1 MKLYKIIPS
10 IFILSNIL
18 LSQDATLCPPRFL
31 DAYFYD
37 EEVYLVWE
45 DPDSSNFGTIL
56 FDECFLSCSLAIE
69 PMNIEHLI
77 DNESGGW
84 FRTSE
89 GDTSNCGTGMRACS
103 DDGNDD
109 TYSAIAYWS
118 STDSVIDSR
127 MYTNAID
134 LSSYSAAHLE
144 FYEGYSYPEDQHDSN
159 MVEISADGGSTWDVL
174 HYSDSFVIRDTVT
187 YRLIDISA
195 YAGQQVHI
203 GFRYLDNLGNGEG
216 WYIDDIRVWGGDGTE
231 SSLCGTFQS
240 YEVLVDGVSAGV
252 TTDTDYSV
260 TGLENGIEY
269 CFEIAAVYEEGTSA
283 PCLEDCAVPMGP
295 FIIEPTTVNF
305 PELNSGDYMQSSSY
319 FLNFDTLNLDFSI
332 FAAPVAD
339 LVAYPDLLAD
349 DFETDDFAQSIIG
362 TAFHDTTELGTLIIG
377 WWEHGDSSTATST
390 YLTYYT
396 PEDGGSFAYL
406 NDDAIG
412 DGFDFNT
419 EDALM
424 FSDPVDV
431 PDLSFGPVYLMTD
444 ILFPQPDGP
453 CWMDDLYSEF
463 AQILVT
469 TDEGCVDD
477 LSDTPCDSASWQV
490 VDSTFT
496 TGWYWASHMYNITPM
511 IEGGTSFRVGFTYDD
526 CGGNWGYGIGIDNV
540 KIKHGDDFT
549 WLSISPYKGK
559 TSFFGGYNDTVEIT
573 IGAYSTYDG
582 FDDGE
587 TAYISYGVNLENL
600 ATMSIN
606 TGVVMS
612 SDDDVIPGVFKLHQ
626 NYPNPFNPET
636 MIQFDVPQRVDLTL
650 SVYDLLGRRVKTLV
664 KDNLDIG
671 SYNVKWNGSS
681 DAGEM
686 LPSGMYFYEL
696 QSSKF
701 HSVKKLILVK

>member
-1 MKLYKIIPS
+1 MKLLKIIPS

-18 LSQDATLCPPRFL
+18 FSQALCPPRFL

-37 EEVYLVWE
+37 EEVYLTWE
-45 DPDSSNFGTIL
+45 APDSANFGTIL
-56 FDECFLSCSLAIE
+56 FNECFLSCSLSIE
-69 PMNIEHLI
+69 ALNIEHLV

-84 FRTSE
+84 FRNSS

-103 DDGNDD
+103 DDGGDD
-109 TYSAIAYWS
+109 TYSAVSLWS

-127 MYTNAID
+127 MYTNALD
-134 LSSYSAAHLE
+134 LSSYSSAHLE

-159 MVEISADGGSTWDVL
+159 MVEISADGGTTWDVL
-174 HYSDSFVIRDTVT
+174 HYSDSFVIRDTIT

-216 WYIDDIRVWGGDGTE
+216 WYVDDIRVWGGSGNE
-231 SSLCGTFQS
+231 SSLCGTYQS
-240 YEVLVDGVSAGV
+240 YEVLVDGNSVVA
-252 TTDTDYSV
+252 TTDLDYTV
-260 TGLENGIEY
+260 TNLENGTEY
-269 CFEIAAVYEEGTSA
+269 CFEIVTVYQEGTSA
-283 PCLEDCAVPMGP
+283 PCIEDCTIPMGP
-295 FIIEPTTVNF
+295 FIIEPLTVNF
-305 PELNSGDYMQSSSY
+305 PEINAGEYMESSAY
-319 FLNFDTLNLDFSI
+319 FLNFDTLNLDFNI
-332 FAAPVAD
+332 FASPVAD
-339 LVAYPDLLAD
+339 LGVYPDLLAD
-349 DFETDDFAQSIIG
+349 DFETDDIAQATIG
-362 TAFHDTTELGTLIIG
+362 TVFHDTTELGTLIIG
-377 WWEHGDSSTATST
+377 WWEFGDSATASST

-412 DGFDFNT
+412 DGFEFNT
-419 EDALM
+419 ENALM

-431 PDLSFGPVYLMTD
+431 PNLSFGPVYLMVD

-453 CWMDDLYSEF
+453 CWMEDLYSEF
-463 AQILVT
+463 AQIVVT
-469 TDEGCVDD
+469 LDD
-477 LSDTPCDSASWQV
+477 GETWQV
-490 VDSTFT
+490 VDSTFA

-511 IEGGTSFRVGFTYDD
+511 LEGGTSFRIGFTYDD

-540 KIKHGDDFT
+540 KVKHGDDFT

-559 TSFFGGYNDTVEIT
+559 TSFFGGYNDTVEIK

-582 FDDGE
+582 FDDDE
-587 TAYISYGVNLENL
+587 SAYISYGVNLENL
-600 ATMSIN
+600 AIMSIN

-612 SDDDVIPGVFKLHQ
+612 NDNDVLPGVFRLHQ

-636 MIQFDVPQRVDLTL
+636 MIQFDVPQRVDLIL
-650 SVYDLLGRRVKTLV
+650 SVYDLLGRKVKTLV
-664 KDNLDIG
+664 QDNLDIG
-671 SYNVKWNGSS
+671 SYSVKWSGLS
-681 DAGEM
+681 DTGEM

-696 QSSKF
+696 NSSKF

>member
-1 MKLYKIIPS
+1 MKLLKIIPS

-18 LSQDATLCPPRFL
+18 FSQALCPPRFL

-37 EEVYLVWE
+37 EEVYLTWE
-45 DPDSSNFGTIL
+45 APDSANFGTIL
-56 FDECFLSCSLAIE
+56 FNECFLSCSLSIE
-69 PMNIEHLI
+69 ALNIEHLV

-84 FRTSE
+84 FRNSS

-103 DDGNDD
+103 DDGGDD
-109 TYSAIAYWS
+109 TYSAVSLWS

-127 MYTNAID
+127 MYTNALD
-134 LSSYSAAHLE
+134 LSSYSSAHLE

-159 MVEISADGGSTWDVL
+159 MVEISADGGTTWDVL
-174 HYSDSFVIRDTVT
+174 HYSDSFVIRDTIT

-231 SSLCGTFQS
+231 SSLCGTYQS
-240 YEVLVDGVSAGV
+240 YEVLVDGNPNPVVA
-252 TTDTDYSV
+252 TTDLDYTV
-260 TGLENGIEY
+260 TNLENGTEY
-269 CFEIAAVYEEGTSA
+269 CFEIVSVYEEGASA
-283 PCLEDCAVPMGP
+283 PCIEDCTVPMGP
-295 FIIEPTTVNF
+295 FIIEPLTVNF
-305 PELNSGDYMQSSSY
+305 PEINAGEYMESSAY
-319 FLNFDTLNLDFSI
+319 FLNFDTLNLDFNI
-332 FAAPVAD
+332 FASPVAD
-339 LVAYPDLLAD
+339 LGVYPDLLAD
-349 DFETDDFAQSIIG
+349 DFETDDIAQATIG
-362 TAFHDTTELGTLIIG
+362 TVFHDTTELGTLIIG
-377 WWEHGDSSTATST
+377 WWEFGDSATASST

-412 DGFDFNT
+412 DGFEFNT
-419 EDALM
+419 ENALM

-431 PDLSFGPVYLMTD
+431 PNLSFGPVYLMVD

-453 CWMDDLYSEF
+453 CWMEALYSEF
-463 AQILVT
+463 AQIVVT
-469 TDEGCVDD
+469 LDD
-477 LSDTPCDSASWQV
+477 GETWQV
-490 VDSTFT
+490 VDSTFA

-511 IEGGTSFRVGFTYDD
+511 LEGGTSFRIGFTYDD

-540 KIKHGDDFT
+540 KVKHGDDFT

-559 TSFFGGYNDTVEIT
+559 TSFFGGYNDTVEIK

-582 FDDGE
+582 FDDDE
-587 TAYISYGVNLENL
+587 SAYISYGVNLENL
-600 ATMSIN
+600 AIMSIN

-612 SDDDVIPGVFKLHQ
+612 TDNDVLPGVFRLHQ

-636 MIQFDVPQRVDLTL
+636 MIQFDVPQRVDLIL
-650 SVYDLLGRRVKTLV
+650 SVYDLLGRKVKTLV
-664 KDNLDIG
+664 QDNLDIG
-671 SYNVKWNGSS
+671 SYSVKWSGLS
-681 DAGEM
+681 DTGEM

-696 QSSKF
+696 NSSKF

>member
-1 MKLYKIIPS
+1 MKLLTIIPS

-18 LSQDATLCPPRFL
+18 FSQALCPPRFL

-37 EEVYLVWE
+37 EEVYLTWE
-45 DPDSSNFGTIL
+45 APDSANFGTIL
-56 FDECFLSCSLAIE
+56 FNECFLSCSLSIE
-69 PMNIEHLI
+69 ALIIEHLV

-84 FRTSE
+84 FRNSS

-103 DDGNDD
+103 DDGGGD
-109 TYSAIAYWS
+109 TYSAVSLWS

-127 MYTNAID
+127 MYTNALD
-134 LSSYSAAHLE
+134 LSSYSSAHLE

-159 MVEISADGGSTWDVL
+159 MVEISADGGTTWDVL
-174 HYSDSFVIRDTVT
+174 HYSDSFVIRDTIT

-231 SSLCGTFQS
+231 SSLCGTYQS
-240 YEVLVDGVSAGV
+240 YEVLVDGNSVVA
-252 TTDTDYSV
+252 TTDLDYTV
-260 TGLENGIEY
+260 TNLENGTEY
-269 CFEIAAVYEEGTSA
+269 CFEIVAVYEEGASA
-283 PCLEDCAVPMGP
+283 PCIEDCTIPMGP
-295 FIIEPTTVNF
+295 FIIEPLTVNF
-305 PELNSGDYMQSSSY
+305 PEINAGEYMESSAY
-319 FLNFDTLNLDFSI
+319 FLNFDTLNLDFNI
-332 FAAPVAD
+332 FASPVAD
-339 LVAYPDLLAD
+339 LGVYPDLLAD
-349 DFETDDFAQSIIG
+349 DFETDDIAQATIG
-362 TAFHDTTELGTLIIG
+362 TVFHDTTELGTLIIG
-377 WWEHGDSSTATST
+377 WWEFGDSATASST

-412 DGFDFNT
+412 DGFEFNT
-419 EDALM
+419 ENALM

-431 PDLSFGPVYLMTD
+431 PDISFGPVYLMVD

-453 CWMDDLYSEF
+453 CWMEALYSEF
-463 AQILVT
+463 AQIVVT
-469 TDEGCVDD
+469 LDD
-477 LSDTPCDSASWQV
+477 GETWQV
-490 VDSTFT
+490 VDSTFA

-511 IEGGTSFRVGFTYDD
+511 LEGGTSFRIGFTYDD

-540 KIKHGDDFT
+540 KVKHGDDFT

-559 TSFFGGYNDTVEIT
+559 TSFFGGYNDTVEIK

-582 FDDGE
+582 FDDDE
-587 TAYISYGVNLENL
+587 SAYISYGVNLENL
-600 ATMSIN
+600 AIMSIN

-612 SDDDVIPGVFKLHQ
+612 TDNDVLPGVFRLHQ

-636 MIQFDVPQRVDLTL
+636 MIQFDVPQRVDLIL
-650 SVYDLLGRRVKTLV
+650 SVYDLLGRKVKTLV
-664 KDNLDIG
+664 QDNLDIG
-671 SYNVKWNGSS
+671 SYSVKWSGLS
-681 DAGEM
+681 DTGEM
-686 LPSGMYFYEL
+686 LPTGMYFYEL
-696 QSSKF
+696 YSSKF

>member
-1 MKLYKIIPS
+1 MRFLTIIPS

-18 LSQDATLCPPRFL
+18 FSQALCPPRFL

-37 EEVYLVWE
+37 EEVYLTWE
-45 DPDSSNFGTIL
+45 APDSANFGTIL
-56 FDECFLSCSLAIE
+56 FDECFLSCSLSIE
-69 PMNIEHLI
+69 ALNIEHLV

-84 FRTSE
+84 FRNSS

-103 DDGNDD
+103 DDGDDD
-109 TYSAIAYWS
+109 TYSAIALWS

-127 MYTNAID
+127 MYTDAID
-134 LSSYSAAHLE
+134 LSSYSYAHLE
-144 FYEGYSYPEDQHDSN
+144 FFEGYSYPEDQHDSN
-159 MVEISADGGSTWDVL
+159 MVEISADGGTTWDVL
-174 HYSDSFVIRDTVT
+174 HYSDSFVIRDTIT

-231 SSLCGTFQS
+231 SSLCGTYQS
-240 YEVLVDGVSAGV
+240 YEVLVDGNPNPVVA
-252 TTDTDYSV
+252 TTDLDYTV
-260 TGLENGIEY
+260 TNLENGTEY
-269 CFEIAAVYEEGTSA
+269 CFEIVTVYQEGTSA
-283 PCLEDCAVPMGP
+283 PCIEDCATPMGP
-295 FIIEPTTVNF
+295 FIIEPLTVNF
-305 PELNSGDYMQSSSY
+305 PEINAGEYMESSAY
-319 FLNFDTLNLDFSI
+319 FLNFDTLNLDFNI
-332 FAAPVAD
+332 FASPVAD
-339 LVAYPDLLAD
+339 LGVYPDVLVD
-349 DFETDDFAQSIIG
+349 DFETDDIAQATIG
-362 TAFHDTTELGTLIIG
+362 TVFHDTTELGTLIIG
-377 WWEHGDSSTATST
+377 WWEFGDSATASST

-412 DGFDFNT
+412 DGFEFNT
-419 EDALM
+419 ENALM

-431 PDLSFGPVYLMTD
+431 PDLSFGPVYLMVD

-453 CWMDDLYSEF
+453 CWMEDLYSEF
-463 AQILVT
+463 AQIVVSL
-469 TDEGCVDD
+469 DD
-477 LSDTPCDSASWQV
+477 GQTWQV

-511 IEGGTSFRVGFTYDD
+511 LEGGTSFRIGFTYDD

-540 KIKHGDDFT
+540 KVKHGDDFT

-559 TSFFGGYNDTVEIT
+559 TSFFGGYNDTVEIK

-582 FDDGE
+582 FDDDE
-587 TAYISYGVNLENL
+587 SAYISYGVNLENL
-600 ATMSIN
+600 AIMSIN
-606 TGVVMS
+606 TGVVMFA
-612 SDDDVIPGVFKLHQ
+612 DNDVLPAVFRLHQ

-636 MIQFDVPQRVDLTL
+636 MIQFDVPHRVDLTL

-671 SYNVKWNGSS
+671 SYSIKWNGSS

-696 QSSKF
+696 HSSKF

>member
-56 FDECFLSCSLAIE
+56 FDECFLSCSLAVE
-69 PMNIEHLI
+69 AMNIEHLI

-84 FRTSE
+84 FRNAD
-89 GDTSNCGTGMRACS
+89 GDSTGCGSGMRACS
-103 DDGNDD
+103 DDGSDD
-109 TYSAIAYWS
+109 TYAAISYWS

-134 LSSYSAAHLE
+134 LASYSAAHLE

-159 MVEISADGGSTWDVL
+159 MVEISADGGATWDVL

-216 WYIDDIRVWGGDGTE
+216 WFIDDIRVWGGDGTE
-231 SSLCGTFQS
+231 TSLCGTFQS
-240 YEVLVDGVSAGV
+240 YEILVDGVSAGV

-269 CFEIAAVYEEGTSA
+269 CFEVAAVYEEGSSS
-283 PCLEDCAVPMGP
+283 PCFGDCATPMGP

-305 PELNSGDYMQSSSY
+305 PELNAGDYMESSTY

-349 DFETDDFAQSIIG
+349 DFETDDIAQSTIG

-377 WWEHGDSSTATST
+377 WWEHGDSSTASST

-406 NDDAIG
+406 NDDGIG
-412 DGFDFNT
+412 DGNSCERKCPT
-419 EDALM
+419 NRRKKI
-424 FSDPVDV
+424 SDRLVCRHRSAWR
-431 PDLSFGPVYLMTD
+431 LFGLP
-444 ILFPQPDGP
+444 IL
-453 CWMDDLYSEF
+453 
-463 AQILVT
+463 
-469 TDEGCVDD
+469 
-477 LSDTPCDSASWQV
+477 
-490 VDSTFT
+490 
-496 TGWYWASHMYNITPM
+496 
-511 IEGGTSFRVGFTYDD
+511 
-526 CGGNWGYGIGIDNV
+526 
-540 KIKHGDDFT
+540 
-549 WLSISPYKGK
+549 
-559 TSFFGGYNDTVEIT
+559 
-573 IGAYSTYDG
+573 
-582 FDDGE
+582 
-587 TAYISYGVNLENL
+587 
-600 ATMSIN
+600 
-606 TGVVMS
+606 
-612 SDDDVIPGVFKLHQ
+612 
-626 NYPNPFNPET
+626 
-636 MIQFDVPQRVDLTL
+636 
-650 SVYDLLGRRVKTLV
+650 
-664 KDNLDIG
+664 
-671 SYNVKWNGSS
+671 
-681 DAGEM
+681 
-686 LPSGMYFYEL
+686 
-696 QSSKF
+696 
-701 HSVKKLILVK
+701 

>member
-1 MKLYKIIPS
+1 MRFLTIIPS
-10 IFILSNIL
+10 IFILSNII
-18 LSQDATLCPPRFL
+18 LSQTLCPPRFL

-37 EEVYLVWE
+37 EEVYLTW
-45 DPDSSNFGTIL
+45 DAPDSANFGTIL
-56 FDECFLSCSLAIE
+56 FDECFLSCSLSIE
-69 PMNIEHLI
+69 ALNIEHLV

-84 FRTSE
+84 FRNSS

-103 DDGNDD
+103 DDGGDD
-109 TYSAIAYWS
+109 TYSAIALWS

-127 MYTNAID
+127 MYTDAID
-134 LSSYSAAHLE
+134 LSSYSYAHLE
-144 FYEGYSYPEDQHDSN
+144 FFEGYSYPEDQHDSN
-159 MVEISADGGSTWDVL
+159 MVEISADGGTTWDVL
-174 HYSDSFVIRDTVT
+174 HYSDSFVIRDTIT

-231 SSLCGTFQS
+231 SSLCGTYQS
-240 YEVLVDGVSAGV
+240 YEVLVDGNPNPVVA
-252 TTDTDYSV
+252 TTDLDYTV
-260 TGLENGIEY
+260 TNLENGTEY
-269 CFEIAAVYEEGTSA
+269 CFEIVTVYQEGTSA
-283 PCLEDCAVPMGP
+283 PCIEDCATPMGP
-295 FIIEPTTVNF
+295 FIIEPLTVNF
-305 PELNSGDYMQSSSY
+305 PEINAGEYMESSAY
-319 FLNFDTLNLDFSI
+319 FLNFDTLNLDFNI
-332 FAAPVAD
+332 FASPVAD
-339 LVAYPDLLAD
+339 LGVYPDVLVD
-349 DFETDDFAQSIIG
+349 DFETDDIAQATIG
-362 TAFHDTTELGTLIIG
+362 TVFHDTTELGTLIIG
-377 WWEHGDSSTATST
+377 WWEFGDSATASST

-412 DGFDFNT
+412 DGFEFNT
-419 EDALM
+419 ENALM

-431 PDLSFGPVYLMTD
+431 PDLSFGPVYLMVD

-453 CWMDDLYSEF
+453 CWMEDLYSEF
-463 AQILVT
+463 AQIVVSL
-469 TDEGCVDD
+469 DD
-477 LSDTPCDSASWQV
+477 GQTWQV

-511 IEGGTSFRVGFTYDD
+511 LEGGTSFRIGFTYDD

-540 KIKHGDDFT
+540 KVKHGDDFT

-559 TSFFGGYNDTVEIT
+559 TSFFGGYNDTVEIK

-582 FDDGE
+582 FDDDE
-587 TAYISYGVNLENL
+587 SAYISYGVNLENL
-600 ATMSIN
+600 AIMSIN

-612 SDDDVIPGVFKLHQ
+612 ADNDVLPAVFRLHQ

-636 MIQFDVPQRVDLTL
+636 MIQFDVPQRVDLIL
-650 SVYDLLGRRVKTLV
+650 SVYDLLGRRLKTLV

-671 SYNVKWNGSS
+671 SYSIKWNGSS

-696 QSSKF
+696 HSSKF

>member
-1 MKLYKIIPS
+1 MKLLKIIPS

-18 LSQDATLCPPRFL
+18 FSQALCPPRFL

-37 EEVYLVWE
+37 EEVYLTWE
-45 DPDSSNFGTIL
+45 APDSANFGTIL
-56 FDECFLSCSLAIE
+56 FNECFLSCSLSIE
-69 PMNIEHLI
+69 ALNIEHLV

-84 FRTSE
+84 FRNSS

-103 DDGNDD
+103 DDGGDD
-109 TYSAIAYWS
+109 TYSAVSLWS

-127 MYTNAID
+127 MYTNALD
-134 LSSYSAAHLE
+134 LSSYSSAHLE

-159 MVEISADGGSTWDVL
+159 MVEISADGGTTWDVL
-174 HYSDSFVIRDTVT
+174 HYSDSFVIRDTIT

-231 SSLCGTFQS
+231 SSLCGTYQS
-240 YEVLVDGVSAGV
+240 YEVLVDGNPNPVVA
-252 TTDTDYSV
+252 TTDLDYTV
-260 TGLENGIEY
+260 TNLENGTEY
-269 CFEIAAVYEEGTSA
+269 CFEIVSVYEEGASA
-283 PCLEDCAVPMGP
+283 PCIEDCTIPMGP
-295 FIIEPTTVNF
+295 FIIEPLTVNF
-305 PELNSGDYMQSSSY
+305 PEINAGEYMESSAY
-319 FLNFDTLNLDFSI
+319 FLNFDTLNLDFNI
-332 FAAPVAD
+332 FASPVAD
-339 LVAYPDLLAD
+339 LGVYPDLLAD
-349 DFETDDFAQSIIG
+349 DFETDDIAQATIG
-362 TAFHDTTELGTLIIG
+362 TVFHDTTELGTLIIG
-377 WWEHGDSSTATST
+377 WWEFGDSATASST

-412 DGFDFNT
+412 DGFEFNT
-419 EDALM
+419 ENALM

-431 PDLSFGPVYLMTD
+431 PDISFGPVYLMVD

-453 CWMDDLYSEF
+453 CWMEDLYSEF
-463 AQILVT
+463 AQIVVT
-469 TDEGCVDD
+469 LDD
-477 LSDTPCDSASWQV
+477 GETWQV
-490 VDSTFT
+490 VDSTFA

-511 IEGGTSFRVGFTYDD
+511 LEGGTSFRIGFTYDD

-540 KIKHGDDFT
+540 KVKHGDDFT

-559 TSFFGGYNDTVEIT
+559 TSFFGGYNDTVEIK

-582 FDDGE
+582 FDDDE
-587 TAYISYGVNLENL
+587 SAYISYGVNLENL
-600 ATMSIN
+600 AIMSIN

-612 SDDDVIPGVFKLHQ
+612 TDNDVLPGVFRLHQ

-636 MIQFDVPQRVDLTL
+636 MIQFDVPQRVDLIL
-650 SVYDLLGRRVKTLV
+650 SVYDLLGRKVKTLV
-664 KDNLDIG
+664 QDNLDIG
-671 SYNVKWNGSS
+671 SYSVKWSGLS
-681 DAGEM
+681 DTGEM

-696 QSSKF
+696 NSSKF

>member
-1 MKLYKIIPS
+1 MNLNRIIPF
-10 IFILSNIL
+10 IIILSNIL
-18 LSQDATLCPPRFL
+18 LSQTLCPPRFL
-31 DAYFYD
+31 DASFYD
-37 EEVYLVWE
+37 EEVYLEW
-45 DPDSSNFGTIL
+45 DAPDSVNFGTIVY
-56 FDECFLSCSLAIE
+56 DECFLSCTLAVE
-69 PMNIEHLI
+69 AMNIDHLI

-84 FRTSE
+84 FRTSV
-89 GDTSNCGTGMRACS
+89 GDSGSCGSGMRACN

-134 LSSYSAAHLE
+134 LSSYTSAHLE
-144 FYEGYSYPEDQHDSN
+144 FYEAYTYADDQHDSN
-159 MVEISADGGSTWDVL
+159 MVEISADGGVTWDVL
-174 HYSDSFVIRDTVT
+174 QYSDAFVIRDTVT
-187 YRLIDISA
+187 YRLVDISS
-195 YAGQQVHI
+195 YAGQEIHI
-203 GFRYLDNLGNGEG
+203 GFRYIDNLGNGEG
-216 WYIDDIRVWGGDGTE
+216 WYIDDVRVWGGDGTE
-231 SSLCGTFQS
+231 SSLCGTFQT
-240 YEVLVDGVSAGV
+240 YEILVGGVSAAV
-252 TTDTDYSV
+252 TTDLNYSV
-260 TGLENGIEY
+260 TGLENGTEY
-269 CFEIAAVYEEGTSA
+269 CFEVVAVYEEGTSVSCFGA
-283 PCLEDCAVPMGP
+283 CATPMGP
-295 FIIEPTTVNF
+295 FVIESTTVNL
-305 PELNSGDYMQSSSY
+305 PEINAGEYMETRTH

-332 FAAPVAD
+332 FASPVAD
-339 LVAYPDLLAD
+339 LAVYPDLLAD
-349 DFETDDFAQSIIG
+349 DFETDDIGQAIIG
-362 TAFHDTTELGTLIIG
+362 TSFNDTTVLGDLIIG
-377 WWEHGDSSTATST
+377 WWEHGDSSAASST

-412 DGFDFNT
+412 DGFEFNT

-424 FSDPVDV
+424 YSDAVDV

-463 AQILVT
+463 AQIVVT
-469 TDEGCVDD
+469 TEAGCVDD
-477 LSDTPCDSASWQV
+477 AEDTPCDSSSWQV
-490 VDSTFT
+490 VDSTFS
-496 TGWYWASHMYNITPM
+496 TGWYWASHMYNISPM
-511 IEGGTSFRVGFTYDD
+511 IEGASSFRVGFTYDD

-559 TSFFGGYNDTVEIT
+559 SSFYGGYNDTVEIT

-582 FDDGE
+582 FDDSE

-600 ATMSIN
+600 STMSIN

-612 SDDDVIPGVFKLHQ
+612 AGDDIVPGVFKLHQ
-626 NYPNPFNPET
+626 NYPNPFNPVT
-636 MIQFDVPQRVDLTL
+636 MIQFDVPKRADLVL

-664 KDNLDIG
+664 KENLDIG
-671 SYNVKWNGSS
+671 TYNVKWSGTS
-681 DAGEM
+681 DSGEM

-696 QSSKF
+696 NSSEF

>member
-1 MKLYKIIPS
+1 MNLNRIIPF
-10 IFILSNIL
+10 IIILSNIL
-18 LSQDATLCPPRFL
+18 LSQTLCPPRFL
-31 DAYFYD
+31 DASFYD
-37 EEVYLVWE
+37 EEVYLEW
-45 DPDSSNFGTIL
+45 DAPDSVNFGTVVY
-56 FDECFLSCSLAIE
+56 DECFLSCTLAVE
-69 PMNIEHLI
+69 AMNINHLI

-84 FRTSE
+84 FRTSV
-89 GDTSNCGTGMRACS
+89 GDSGSCGSGMRACN

-134 LSSYSAAHLE
+134 LSSYTSAHLE
-144 FYEGYSYPEDQHDSN
+144 FYEAYTYADDQHDSN
-159 MVEISADGGSTWDVL
+159 MVEISADGGVTWDVL
-174 HYSDSFVIRDTVT
+174 QYSDAFVIRDTVT
-187 YRLIDISA
+187 YRLVDISS
-195 YAGQQVHI
+195 YAGQEIHI
-203 GFRYLDNLGNGEG
+203 GFRYIDNLGNGEG
-216 WYIDDIRVWGGDGTE
+216 WYIDDVRVWGGDGAE
-231 SSLCGTFQS
+231 SSLCGTFQT
-240 YEVLVDGVSAGV
+240 YEILVGGVSAAV
-252 TTDTDYSV
+252 TTDLNYSV
-260 TGLENGIEY
+260 TGLENGTEY
-269 CFEIAAVYEEGTSA
+269 CFEVVAVYEEGTSVSCFGA
-283 PCLEDCAVPMGP
+283 CATPMGP
-295 FIIEPTTVNF
+295 FVIESTTVNL
-305 PELNSGDYMQSSSY
+305 PEINAGEYMETRTH

-332 FAAPVAD
+332 FASPVAD
-339 LVAYPDLLAD
+339 LAVYPDLLAD
-349 DFETDDFAQSIIG
+349 DFETDDIGQAIIG
-362 TAFHDTTELGTLIIG
+362 TSFNDTTVLGDLIIG
-377 WWEHGDSSTATST
+377 WWEHGDSSAASST

-412 DGFDFNT
+412 DGFEFNT

-424 FSDPVDV
+424 YSDAVDV

-463 AQILVT
+463 AQIVVT
-469 TDEGCVDD
+469 TEAGCVDD
-477 LSDTPCDSASWQV
+477 AEDTPCDSSSWQV
-490 VDSTFT
+490 VDSTFS
-496 TGWYWASHMYNITPM
+496 TGWYWASHMYNISPM
-511 IEGGTSFRVGFTYDD
+511 IEGASSFRVGFTYDD

-559 TSFFGGYNDTVEIT
+559 SSFYGGYNDTVEIT

-582 FDDGE
+582 FDDSE

-600 ATMSIN
+600 STMSIN

-612 SDDDVIPGVFKLHQ
+612 AGDDIVPGVFKLHQ
-626 NYPNPFNPET
+626 NYPNPFNPVT
-636 MIQFDVPQRVDLTL
+636 LIQFDVPKRADLVL

-664 KDNLDIG
+664 KENLDIG
-671 SYNVKWNGSS
+671 TYNVKWSGTS
-681 DAGEM
+681 DSGEM

-696 QSSKF
+696 NSSEF

>member
-1 MKLYKIIPS
+1 MKLLKIIPS

-18 LSQDATLCPPRFL
+18 FSQALCPPRFL

-37 EEVYLVWE
+37 EEVYLTWE
-45 DPDSSNFGTIL
+45 APDSANFGTIL
-56 FDECFLSCSLAIE
+56 FDECFLSCSLSIE
-69 PMNIEHLI
+69 ALNIEHLV

-84 FRTSE
+84 FRNSS

-103 DDGNDD
+103 DDGGDD
-109 TYSAIAYWS
+109 TYSAVSLWS

-127 MYTNAID
+127 MYTNALD
-134 LSSYSAAHLE
+134 LSSYSSAHLE

-159 MVEISADGGSTWDVL
+159 MVEISADGGTTWDVL
-174 HYSDSFVIRDTVT
+174 YYSDSFVIRDTIT

-216 WYIDDIRVWGGDGTE
+216 WYVDDIRVWGGSGNE
-231 SSLCGTFQS
+231 SSLCGTYQS
-240 YEVLVDGVSAGV
+240 YEVLVDGNSVVA
-252 TTDTDYSV
+252 TTDLDYTV
-260 TGLENGIEY
+260 TNLENGTEY
-269 CFEIAAVYEEGTSA
+269 CFEIVSVYEEGTSA
-283 PCLEDCAVPMGP
+283 PCIEDCTIPMGP
-295 FIIEPTTVNF
+295 FIIEPLTVNF
-305 PELNSGDYMQSSSY
+305 PEINAGEYMESSAY
-319 FLNFDTLNLDFSI
+319 FLNFDTLNLDFNI
-332 FAAPVAD
+332 FASPVAD
-339 LVAYPDLLAD
+339 LGVYPDLLAD
-349 DFETDDFAQSIIG
+349 DFETDDIAQATIG
-362 TAFHDTTELGTLIIG
+362 TVFHDTTELGTLIIG
-377 WWEHGDSSTATST
+377 WWEFGDSATASST

-412 DGFDFNT
+412 DGFEFNT
-419 EDALM
+419 ENALM

-431 PDLSFGPVYLMTD
+431 PDISFGPVYLMVD

-453 CWMDDLYSEF
+453 CWMEDLYSEF
-463 AQILVT
+463 AQIVVT
-469 TDEGCVDD
+469 LDD
-477 LSDTPCDSASWQV
+477 GETWQV
-490 VDSTFT
+490 VDSTFA

-511 IEGGTSFRVGFTYDD
+511 LEGGTSFRIGFTYDD

-540 KIKHGDDFT
+540 KVKHGDDFT

-559 TSFFGGYNDTVEIT
+559 TSFFGGYNDTVEIK

-582 FDDGE
+582 FDDDE
-587 TAYISYGVNLENL
+587 SAYISYGVNLENL
-600 ATMSIN
+600 AIMSIN

-612 SDDDVIPGVFKLHQ
+612 ADNDVLPAVFRLHQ

-636 MIQFDVPQRVDLTL
+636 MIQFDVPHRVDLTL

-671 SYNVKWNGSS
+671 SYSIKWNGSS

-696 QSSKF
+696 HSSKF

>member
-1 MKLYKIIPS
+1 MKLLKIIPS

-18 LSQDATLCPPRFL
+18 FSQALCPPRFL

-37 EEVYLVWE
+37 EEVYLTWE
-45 DPDSSNFGTIL
+45 APDSANFGTIL
-56 FDECFLSCSLAIE
+56 FNECFLSCSLSIE
-69 PMNIEHLI
+69 ALNIEHLV

-84 FRTSE
+84 FRNSS

-103 DDGNDD
+103 DDGGDD
-109 TYSAIAYWS
+109 TYSAVSLWS

-127 MYTNAID
+127 MYTNALD
-134 LSSYSAAHLE
+134 LSSYSSAHLE

-159 MVEISADGGSTWDVL
+159 MVEISADGGTTWDVL
-174 HYSDSFVIRDTVT
+174 HYSDSFVIRDTIT

-231 SSLCGTFQS
+231 SSLCGTYQS
-240 YEVLVDGVSAGV
+240 YEVLVDGNPNPVVA
-252 TTDTDYSV
+252 TTDLDYTV
-260 TGLENGIEY
+260 TNLENGTEY
-269 CFEIAAVYEEGTSA
+269 CFEIVTVYQEGTSA
-283 PCLEDCAVPMGP
+283 PCIEDCTIPMGP
-295 FIIEPTTVNF
+295 FIIEPLTVNF
-305 PELNSGDYMQSSSY
+305 PEINAGEYMESSAY
-319 FLNFDTLNLDFSI
+319 FLNFDTLNLDFNI
-332 FAAPVAD
+332 FASPVAD
-339 LVAYPDLLAD
+339 LGVYPDLLAD
-349 DFETDDFAQSIIG
+349 DFETDDIAQATIG
-362 TAFHDTTELGTLIIG
+362 TVFHDTTELGTLIIG
-377 WWEHGDSSTATST
+377 WWEFGDSATASST

-412 DGFDFNT
+412 DGFEFNT
-419 EDALM
+419 ENALM

-431 PDLSFGPVYLMTD
+431 PDISFGPVYLMVD

-453 CWMDDLYSEF
+453 CWMEDLYSEF
-463 AQILVT
+463 AQIVVT
-469 TDEGCVDD
+469 LDD
-477 LSDTPCDSASWQV
+477 GQTWQV
-490 VDSTFT
+490 VDSTFA

-511 IEGGTSFRVGFTYDD
+511 LEGGTSFRIGFTYDD

-540 KIKHGDDFT
+540 KVKHGDDFT

-559 TSFFGGYNDTVEIT
+559 TSFFGGYNDTVEIK

-582 FDDGE
+582 FDDDE
-587 TAYISYGVNLENL
+587 SAYISYGVNLENL
-600 ATMSIN
+600 AIMSIN

-612 SDDDVIPGVFKLHQ
+612 TDNDVLPGVFRLHQ

-636 MIQFDVPQRVDLTL
+636 MIQFDVPQRVDLIL
-650 SVYDLLGRRVKTLV
+650 SVYDLLGRKVKTLV
-664 KDNLDIG
+664 QDNLDIG
-671 SYNVKWNGSS
+671 SYSVKWSGLS
-681 DAGEM
+681 DTGEM

-696 QSSKF
+696 NSSKF

>member
-1 MKLYKIIPS
+1 MKLLTIIPS

-18 LSQDATLCPPRFL
+18 FSQALCPPRFL

-37 EEVYLVWE
+37 EEVYLTWE
-45 DPDSSNFGTIL
+45 APDSANFGTIL
-56 FDECFLSCSLAIE
+56 FNECFLSCSLSIE
-69 PMNIEHLI
+69 ALNIEHLV

-84 FRTSE
+84 FRNSS

-103 DDGNDD
+103 DDGGDD
-109 TYSAIAYWS
+109 TYSAVALWS

-127 MYTNAID
+127 MYTNALD
-134 LSSYSAAHLE
+134 LSSYSSAHLE

-159 MVEISADGGSTWDVL
+159 MVEISADGGTTWDVL
-174 HYSDSFVIRDTVT
+174 HYSDSFVIRDTIT

-216 WYIDDIRVWGGDGTE
+216 WYVDDIRVWGGSGNE
-231 SSLCGTFQS
+231 SSLCGTYQS
-240 YEVLVDGVSAGV
+240 YEVLVDGNSVVA
-252 TTDTDYSV
+252 TTDLDYTV
-260 TGLENGIEY
+260 TNLENGTEY
-269 CFEIAAVYEEGTSA
+269 CFEIVTVYQEGTSA
-283 PCLEDCAVPMGP
+283 PCIEDCTIPMGP
-295 FIIEPTTVNF
+295 FIIEPLTVNF
-305 PELNSGDYMQSSSY
+305 PEINAGEYMESSAY
-319 FLNFDTLNLDFSI
+319 FLNFDTLNLDFNI
-332 FAAPVAD
+332 FASPVAD
-339 LVAYPDLLAD
+339 LGVYPDLLAD
-349 DFETDDFAQSIIG
+349 DFETDDIAQATIG
-362 TAFHDTTELGTLIIG
+362 TVFHDTTELGTLIIG
-377 WWEHGDSSTATST
+377 WWEFGDSATASST

-412 DGFDFNT
+412 DGFEFNT
-419 EDALM
+419 ENALM

-431 PDLSFGPVYLMTD
+431 PNLSFGPVYLMVD

-453 CWMDDLYSEF
+453 CWMEDLYSEF
-463 AQILVT
+463 AQIVVT
-469 TDEGCVDD
+469 LDD
-477 LSDTPCDSASWQV
+477 GETWQV
-490 VDSTFT
+490 VDSTFA

-511 IEGGTSFRVGFTYDD
+511 LEGGTSFRIGFTYDD

-540 KIKHGDDFT
+540 KVKHGDDFT

-559 TSFFGGYNDTVEIT
+559 TSFFGGYNDTVEIK

-582 FDDGE
+582 FDDDE
-587 TAYISYGVNLENL
+587 SAYISYGVNLENL
-600 ATMSIN
+600 AIMSIN

-612 SDDDVIPGVFKLHQ
+612 TDNDVLPGVFRLHQ

-636 MIQFDVPQRVDLTL
+636 MIQFDVPQRVDLIL
-650 SVYDLLGRRVKTLV
+650 SVYDLLGRKVKTLV
-664 KDNLDIG
+664 QDNLDIG
-671 SYNVKWNGSS
+671 SYSVKWSGLS
-681 DAGEM
+681 DTGEM

-696 QSSKF
+696 NSSKF

>member
-1 MKLYKIIPS
+1 M
-10 IFILSNIL
+10 
-18 LSQDATLCPPRFL
+18 
-31 DAYFYD
+31 
-37 EEVYLVWE
+37 
-45 DPDSSNFGTIL
+45 NF
-56 FDECFLSCSLAIE
+56 
-69 PMNIEHLI
+69 EHLI

-84 FRTSE
+84 FRTSV
-89 GDTSNCGTGMRACS
+89 GDSASCGSGMRACN

-134 LSSYSAAHLE
+134 LSSYTSAHLE
-144 FYEGYSYPEDQHDSN
+144 FYEAYTYADDQHDSN
-159 MVEISADGGSTWDVL
+159 MVEISADGGVTWDVL

-187 YRLIDISA
+187 YRLVDISS
-195 YAGQQVHI
+195 YAGQEIHI
-203 GFRYLDNLGNGEG
+203 GFRYVDNLGNGEG
-216 WYIDDIRVWGGDGTE
+216 WYIDDVRVWGGDGTE

-240 YEVLVDGVSAGV
+240 YEVLGGGVSAAV
-252 TTDTDYSV
+252 TTDLNYSV
-260 TGLENGIEY
+260 TGLENGTEY
-269 CFEIAAVYEEGTSA
+269 CFQVVAVYEEGTSVS
-283 PCLEDCAVPMGP
+283 CFGSCATPMGP
-295 FIIEPTTVNF
+295 FVIEPTTVNL
-305 PELNSGDYMQSSSY
+305 PEINAGEYMETSAQ

-332 FAAPVAD
+332 FASPVAD
-339 LVAYPDLLAD
+339 LAVYPDLLAD
-349 DFETDDFAQSIIG
+349 DFETDDIGQAIIG
-362 TAFHDTTELGTLIIG
+362 TVFNDTTVLGDLIIG
-377 WWEHGDSSTATST
+377 WWEHGDSSAASST

-412 DGFDFNT
+412 DGFEFNT
-419 EDALM
+419 ENALM
-424 FSDPVDV
+424 YSDAVDV

-469 TDEGCVDD
+469 TEAGCVDD
-477 LSDTPCDSASWQV
+477 AEDTPCDSSSWQV

-511 IEGGTSFRVGFTYDD
+511 LEGASSFRVGFTYDD

-559 TSFFGGYNDTVEIT
+559 TSFYGGYNETIEIS

-582 FDDGE
+582 FDDSE

-612 SDDDVIPGVFKLHQ
+612 AEDDIIPGVFKLHQ
-626 NYPNPFNPET
+626 NYPNPFNPVT
-636 MIQFDVPQRVDLTL
+636 MIQFDVPQRVDLVL

-671 SYNVKWNGSS
+671 TYNVKWNGTS
-681 DAGEM
+681 DSGEM

-696 QSSKF
+696 HSSEF

>member
-1 MKLYKIIPS
+1 MRLLKIIPS

-18 LSQDATLCPPRFL
+18 FSQALCPPRFL

-37 EEVYLVWE
+37 EEVYLTW
-45 DPDSSNFGTIL
+45 DAPDSANFGTIL
-56 FDECFLSCSLAIE
+56 FNECFLSCSLSIE
-69 PMNIEHLI
+69 ALNIEHLV

-84 FRTSE
+84 FRNSS

-103 DDGNDD
+103 DDGGDD
-109 TYSAIAYWS
+109 TYSAIALWS

-127 MYTNAID
+127 MYTNALD
-134 LSSYSAAHLE
+134 LSSYSSAHLE

-159 MVEISADGGSTWDVL
+159 MVEISADGGTTWDVL
-174 HYSDSFVIRDTVT
+174 HYSDSFVIRDTIT

-216 WYIDDIRVWGGDGTE
+216 WYVDDIRVWGGSGNE
-231 SSLCGTFQS
+231 SSLCGTYQS
-240 YEVLVDGVSAGV
+240 YEVLVDGNSVVA
-252 TTDTDYSV
+252 TTDLDYTV
-260 TGLENGIEY
+260 TNLENGTEY
-269 CFEIAAVYEEGTSA
+269 CFEIVSVYEEGTSA
-283 PCLEDCAVPMGP
+283 PCIEDCTIPMGP
-295 FIIEPTTVNF
+295 FIIEPLTVNF
-305 PELNSGDYMQSSSY
+305 PEINAGEYMESSAY
-319 FLNFDTLNLDFSI
+319 FLNFDTLNLDFNI
-332 FAAPVAD
+332 FAPPVAD
-339 LVAYPDLLAD
+339 LGVYPDLLAD
-349 DFETDDFAQSIIG
+349 DFETDDIAQATIG
-362 TAFHDTTELGTLIIG
+362 TVFHDTTELGTLIIG
-377 WWEHGDSSTATST
+377 WWEFGDSATASST

-412 DGFDFNT
+412 DGFEFNT
-419 EDALM
+419 ENALM

-431 PDLSFGPVYLMTD
+431 PDISFGPVYLMVD

-453 CWMDDLYSEF
+453 CWMEDLYSEF
-463 AQILVT
+463 AQIVVT
-469 TDEGCVDD
+469 LDD
-477 LSDTPCDSASWQV
+477 GETWQV
-490 VDSTFT
+490 VDSTFA

-511 IEGGTSFRVGFTYDD
+511 LEGGTSFRIGFTYDD

-540 KIKHGDDFT
+540 KVKHGDDFT

-559 TSFFGGYNDTVEIT
+559 TSFFGGYNDTVEIK

-582 FDDGE
+582 FDDDE
-587 TAYISYGVNLENL
+587 SAYISYGVNLENL
-600 ATMSIN
+600 AIMSIN

-612 SDDDVIPGVFKLHQ
+612 TDNDVLPGVFRLHQ

-636 MIQFDVPQRVDLTL
+636 MIQFDVPQRVDLIL
-650 SVYDLLGRRVKTLV
+650 SVYDLLGRKVKTLV
-664 KDNLDIG
+664 QDNLDIG
-671 SYNVKWNGSS
+671 SYSVKWSGLS
-681 DAGEM
+681 DTGEM

-696 QSSKF
+696 NSSKF

>member
-1 MKLYKIIPS
+1 MKLLTIIPS

-18 LSQDATLCPPRFL
+18 FSQALCPPRFL

-37 EEVYLVWE
+37 EEVYLTWE
-45 DPDSSNFGTIL
+45 APDSANFGTIL
-56 FDECFLSCSLAIE
+56 FNECFLSCSLSIE
-69 PMNIEHLI
+69 ALNIEHLV

-84 FRTSE
+84 FRNSS

-103 DDGNDD
+103 DDGGDD
-109 TYSAIAYWS
+109 TYSAVSLWS

-127 MYTNAID
+127 MYTNALD
-134 LSSYSAAHLE
+134 LSSYSSAHLE

-159 MVEISADGGSTWDVL
+159 MVEISADGGTTWDVL
-174 HYSDSFVIRDTVT
+174 HYSDSFVIRDTIT

-216 WYIDDIRVWGGDGTE
+216 WYVDDIRVWGGSGNE
-231 SSLCGTFQS
+231 SSLCGTYQS
-240 YEVLVDGVSAGV
+240 YEVLVDGNSVVA
-252 TTDTDYSV
+252 TTDLDYTV
-260 TGLENGIEY
+260 TNLENGTEY
-269 CFEIAAVYEEGTSA
+269 CFEIVTVYQEGTSA
-283 PCLEDCAVPMGP
+283 PCIEDCTIPMGP
-295 FIIEPTTVNF
+295 FIIEPLTVNF
-305 PELNSGDYMQSSSY
+305 PEINAGEYMESSAY
-319 FLNFDTLNLDFSI
+319 FLNFDTLNLDFNI
-332 FAAPVAD
+332 FASPVAD
-339 LVAYPDLLAD
+339 LGVYPDLLAD
-349 DFETDDFAQSIIG
+349 DFETDDIAQATIG
-362 TAFHDTTELGTLIIG
+362 TVFHDTTELGTLIIG
-377 WWEHGDSSTATST
+377 WWEFGDSATASST

-412 DGFDFNT
+412 DGFEFNT
-419 EDALM
+419 ENALM

-431 PDLSFGPVYLMTD
+431 PNLSFGPVYLMVD

-453 CWMDDLYSEF
+453 CWMEDLYSEF
-463 AQILVT
+463 AQIVVT
-469 TDEGCVDD
+469 LDD
-477 LSDTPCDSASWQV
+477 GETWQV
-490 VDSTFT
+490 VDSTFA

-511 IEGGTSFRVGFTYDD
+511 LEGGTSFRIGFTYDD

-540 KIKHGDDFT
+540 KVKHGDDFT

-559 TSFFGGYNDTVEIT
+559 TSFFGGYNDTVEIK

-582 FDDGE
+582 FDDDE
-587 TAYISYGVNLENL
+587 SAYISYGVNLENL
-600 ATMSIN
+600 AIMSIN

-612 SDDDVIPGVFKLHQ
+612 TDNDVLPGVFRLHQ

-636 MIQFDVPQRVDLTL
+636 MIQFDVPQRVDLIL
-650 SVYDLLGRRVKTLV
+650 SVYDLLGRKVKTLV
-664 KDNLDIG
+664 QDNLDIG
-671 SYNVKWNGSS
+671 SYSVKWSGLS
-681 DAGEM
+681 DTGEM

-696 QSSKF
+696 NSSKF

>member
-1 MKLYKIIPS
+1 MKLLTIIPS

-18 LSQDATLCPPRFL
+18 FSQALCPPRFL

-37 EEVYLVWE
+37 EEVYLTWE
-45 DPDSSNFGTIL
+45 APDSANFGTIL
-56 FDECFLSCSLAIE
+56 FDECFLSCSLSIE
-69 PMNIEHLI
+69 ALNIEHLV

-84 FRTSE
+84 FRNSS

-103 DDGNDD
+103 DDGGDD
-109 TYSAIAYWS
+109 TYSAVSLWS

-127 MYTNAID
+127 MYTNALD
-134 LSSYSAAHLE
+134 LSSYSSAHLE

-159 MVEISADGGSTWDVL
+159 MVEISADGGTTWDVL
-174 HYSDSFVIRDTVT
+174 HYSDSFVIRDTIT

-231 SSLCGTFQS
+231 SSLCGTYQS
-240 YEVLVDGVSAGV
+240 YEVLVDGNSVVA
-252 TTDTDYSV
+252 TTDLDYTV
-260 TGLENGIEY
+260 TNLENGTEY
-269 CFEIAAVYEEGTSA
+269 CFEIVSVYEEGASA
-283 PCLEDCAVPMGP
+283 PCIEDCTIPMGP
-295 FIIEPTTVNF
+295 FIIEPLTVNF
-305 PELNSGDYMQSSSY
+305 PEINAGEYMESSAY
-319 FLNFDTLNLDFSI
+319 FLNFDTLNLDFNI
-332 FAAPVAD
+332 FASPVAD
-339 LVAYPDLLAD
+339 LGVYPDLLAD
-349 DFETDDFAQSIIG
+349 DFETDDIAQATIG
-362 TAFHDTTELGTLIIG
+362 TVFHDTTELGTLIIG
-377 WWEHGDSSTATST
+377 WWEFGDSATASST

-412 DGFDFNT
+412 DGFEFNT
-419 EDALM
+419 ENALM

-431 PDLSFGPVYLMTD
+431 PNLSFGPVYLMVD

-453 CWMDDLYSEF
+453 CWMEDLYSEF
-463 AQILVT
+463 AQIVVT
-469 TDEGCVDD
+469 LDD
-477 LSDTPCDSASWQV
+477 GQTWQV
-490 VDSTFT
+490 VDSTFA

-511 IEGGTSFRVGFTYDD
+511 LEGGTSFRIGFTYDD

-540 KIKHGDDFT
+540 KVKHGDDFT
-549 WLSISPYKGK
+549 WLSISPYKGN
-559 TSFFGGYNDTVEIT
+559 TSFFGGYNATVEIK

-582 FDDGE
+582 FDDDE
-587 TAYISYGVNLENL
+587 SAYISYGVNLENL
-600 ATMSIN
+600 AIMSIN

-612 SDDDVIPGVFKLHQ
+612 TDNDVLPGVFRLHQ

-636 MIQFDVPQRVDLTL
+636 MIQFDVPQRVDLIL
-650 SVYDLLGRRVKTLV
+650 SVYDLLGRKVKTLV
-664 KDNLDIG
+664 QDNLDIG
-671 SYNVKWNGSS
+671 SYSVKWSGLS
-681 DAGEM
+681 DTGEM

-696 QSSKF
+696 NSSKF

>member
-1 MKLYKIIPS
+1 MKLLKIIPS

-18 LSQDATLCPPRFL
+18 FSQALCPPRFL

-37 EEVYLVWE
+37 EEVYLTWE
-45 DPDSSNFGTIL
+45 APDSANFGTIL
-56 FDECFLSCSLAIE
+56 FNECFLSCSLSIE
-69 PMNIEHLI
+69 ALNIEHLV

-84 FRTSE
+84 FRNSS

-103 DDGNDD
+103 DDGGDD
-109 TYSAIAYWS
+109 TYSAVSLWS

-127 MYTNAID
+127 MYTNALD
-134 LSSYSAAHLE
+134 LSSYSSAHLE

-159 MVEISADGGSTWDVL
+159 MVEISADGGTTWDVL
-174 HYSDSFVIRDTVT
+174 HYSDSFVIRDTIT

-231 SSLCGTFQS
+231 SSLCGTYQS
-240 YEVLVDGVSAGV
+240 YEVLVDGNPNPVVA
-252 TTDTDYSV
+252 TTDLDYTV
-260 TGLENGIEY
+260 TNLENGTEY
-269 CFEIAAVYEEGTSA
+269 CFEIVTVYQEGTSA
-283 PCLEDCAVPMGP
+283 PCIEDCTIPMGP
-295 FIIEPTTVNF
+295 FIIEPLTVNF
-305 PELNSGDYMQSSSY
+305 PEINAGEYMESSAY
-319 FLNFDTLNLDFSI
+319 FLNFDTLNLDFNI
-332 FAAPVAD
+332 FASPVAD
-339 LVAYPDLLAD
+339 LGVYPDLLAD
-349 DFETDDFAQSIIG
+349 DFETDDIAQATIG
-362 TAFHDTTELGTLIIG
+362 TVFHDTTELGTLIIG
-377 WWEHGDSSTATST
+377 WWEFGDSATASST

-412 DGFDFNT
+412 DGFEFNT
-419 EDALM
+419 ENALM

-431 PDLSFGPVYLMTD
+431 PDISFGPVYLMVD

-453 CWMDDLYSEF
+453 CWMEALYSEF
-463 AQILVT
+463 AQIVVT
-469 TDEGCVDD
+469 LDD
-477 LSDTPCDSASWQV
+477 GETWQV
-490 VDSTFT
+490 VDSTFA

-511 IEGGTSFRVGFTYDD
+511 LEGGTSFRIGFTYDD

-540 KIKHGDDFT
+540 KVKHGDDFT

-559 TSFFGGYNDTVEIT
+559 TSFFGGYNDTVEIK

-582 FDDGE
+582 FDDDE
-587 TAYISYGVNLENL
+587 SAYISYGVNLENL
-600 ATMSIN
+600 AIMSIN

-612 SDDDVIPGVFKLHQ
+612 TDNDVLPGVFRLHQ

-636 MIQFDVPQRVDLTL
+636 MIQFDVPQRVDLIL
-650 SVYDLLGRRVKTLV
+650 SVYDLLGRKVKTLV
-664 KDNLDIG
+664 QDNLDIG
-671 SYNVKWNGSS
+671 SYSVKWSGLS
-681 DAGEM
+681 DTGEM

-696 QSSKF
+696 NSSKF

>member
-1 MKLYKIIPS
+1 MKLLTIIPS

-18 LSQDATLCPPRFL
+18 FSQALCPPRFL

-37 EEVYLVWE
+37 EEVYLTWE
-45 DPDSSNFGTIL
+45 APDSANFGTIL
-56 FDECFLSCSLAIE
+56 FNECFLSCSLSIE
-69 PMNIEHLI
+69 ALNIEHLV

-84 FRTSE
+84 FRNSS

-103 DDGNDD
+103 DDGGDD
-109 TYSAIAYWS
+109 TYSAVSLWS

-127 MYTNAID
+127 MYTNALD
-134 LSSYSAAHLE
+134 LSSYSSAHLE

-159 MVEISADGGSTWDVL
+159 MVEISADGGTTWDVL
-174 HYSDSFVIRDTVT
+174 HYSDSFVIRDTIT

-231 SSLCGTFQS
+231 SSLCGTYQS
-240 YEVLVDGVSAGV
+240 YEVLVDGNPNPVVA
-252 TTDTDYSV
+252 TTDLDYTV
-260 TGLENGIEY
+260 TNLENGTEY
-269 CFEIAAVYEEGTSA
+269 CFEIVSVYEEGASA
-283 PCLEDCAVPMGP
+283 PCIEDCTIPMGP
-295 FIIEPTTVNF
+295 FIIEPLTVNF
-305 PELNSGDYMQSSSY
+305 PEINAGEYMESSAY
-319 FLNFDTLNLDFSI
+319 FLNFDTLNLDFNI
-332 FAAPVAD
+332 FASPVAD
-339 LVAYPDLLAD
+339 LGVYPDLLAD
-349 DFETDDFAQSIIG
+349 DFETDDIAQATIG
-362 TAFHDTTELGTLIIG
+362 TVFHDTTELGTLIIG
-377 WWEHGDSSTATST
+377 WWEFGDSATASST

-412 DGFDFNT
+412 DGFEFNT
-419 EDALM
+419 ENALM

-431 PDLSFGPVYLMTD
+431 PDISFGPVYLMVD

-453 CWMDDLYSEF
+453 CWMEDLYSEF
-463 AQILVT
+463 AQIVVT
-469 TDEGCVDD
+469 LDD
-477 LSDTPCDSASWQV
+477 GETWQV
-490 VDSTFT
+490 VDSTFA

-511 IEGGTSFRVGFTYDD
+511 LEGGTSFRIGFTYDD

-540 KIKHGDDFT
+540 KVKHGDDFT

-559 TSFFGGYNDTVEIT
+559 TSFFGGYNDTVEIK

-582 FDDGE
+582 FDDDE
-587 TAYISYGVNLENL
+587 SAYISYGVNLENL
-600 ATMSIN
+600 AIMSIN

-612 SDDDVIPGVFKLHQ
+612 TDNDVLPGVFRLHQ

-636 MIQFDVPQRVDLTL
+636 MIQFDVPQRVDLIL
-650 SVYDLLGRRVKTLV
+650 SVYDLLGRKVKTLV
-664 KDNLDIG
+664 QDNLDIG
-671 SYNVKWNGSS
+671 SYSVKWSGLS
-681 DAGEM
+681 DTGEM

-696 QSSKF
+696 NSSKF

>member
-1 MKLYKIIPS
+1 MRLLKIIPS

-18 LSQDATLCPPRFL
+18 FSQALCPPRFL

-37 EEVYLVWE
+37 EEVYLTWE
-45 DPDSSNFGTIL
+45 APDSANFGTIL
-56 FDECFLSCSLAIE
+56 FDECFLSCSLSIE
-69 PMNIEHLI
+69 ALNIEHLV

-84 FRTSE
+84 FRNSA
-89 GDTSNCGTGMRACS
+89 GDTSNCGSGMRACN
-103 DDGNDD
+103 DDGGGD
-109 TYSAIAYWS
+109 TYSAIALWS

-127 MYTNAID
+127 MYTDAID
-134 LSSYSAAHLE
+134 LSSYSYAHLE
-144 FYEGYSYPEDQHDSN
+144 FFEGYSYPEDQHDSN
-159 MVEISADGGSTWDVL
+159 MVEISADGGTTWDVL
-174 HYSDSFVIRDTVT
+174 HYSDSFVIRDTIT

-231 SSLCGTFQS
+231 SSLCGTYQS
-240 YEVLVDGVSAGV
+240 YEVLVDGNPNPVVA
-252 TTDTDYSV
+252 TTDLDYTV
-260 TGLENGIEY
+260 TNLENGTEY
-269 CFEIAAVYEEGTSA
+269 CFEIVTVYQEGTSA
-283 PCLEDCAVPMGP
+283 PCIEDCAIPMGP
-295 FIIEPTTVNF
+295 FIIEPLTVNF
-305 PELNSGDYMQSSSY
+305 PEINAGEYMESSAY
-319 FLNFDTLNLDFSI
+319 FLNFDTLNLDFNI
-332 FAAPVAD
+332 FASPVAD
-339 LVAYPDLLAD
+339 LGVYPDVLVD
-349 DFETDDFAQSIIG
+349 DFETDDIAQATIG
-362 TAFHDTTELGTLIIG
+362 TVFHDTTELGTLIIG
-377 WWEHGDSSTATST
+377 WWEFGDSATASST

-412 DGFDFNT
+412 DGFEFNT
-419 EDALM
+419 ENALM

-431 PDLSFGPVYLMTD
+431 PDLSFGPVYLMVD

-453 CWMDDLYSEF
+453 CWMEDLYSEF
-463 AQILVT
+463 AQIVVSL
-469 TDEGCVDD
+469 DD
-477 LSDTPCDSASWQV
+477 GQTWQV

-511 IEGGTSFRVGFTYDD
+511 LEGGTSFRIGFTYDD

-540 KIKHGDDFT
+540 KVKHGDDFT

-559 TSFFGGYNDTVEIT
+559 TSFFGGYNDTVEIK

-582 FDDGE
+582 FDDDE
-587 TAYISYGVNLENL
+587 SAYISYGVNLENL
-600 ATMSIN
+600 AIMSIN

-612 SDDDVIPGVFKLHQ
+612 ADNDVLPAVFRLHQ

-636 MIQFDVPQRVDLTL
+636 MIQFDVPHRVDLTL

-671 SYNVKWNGSS
+671 SYSIKWNGSS

-696 QSSKF
+696 HSSKF

>member
-1 MKLYKIIPS
+1 MKLLKIIPS

-18 LSQDATLCPPRFL
+18 FSQALCPPRFL

-37 EEVYLVWE
+37 EEVYLTWE
-45 DPDSSNFGTIL
+45 APDSANFGTIL
-56 FDECFLSCSLAIE
+56 FNECFLSCSLSIE
-69 PMNIEHLI
+69 ALNIEHLV

-84 FRTSE
+84 FRNSS

-103 DDGNDD
+103 DDGGDD
-109 TYSAIAYWS
+109 TYSAVSLWS

-127 MYTNAID
+127 MYTNALD
-134 LSSYSAAHLE
+134 LSSYSSAHLE

-159 MVEISADGGSTWDVL
+159 MVEISADGGTTWDVL
-174 HYSDSFVIRDTVT
+174 HYSDSFVIRDTIT

-231 SSLCGTFQS
+231 SSLCGTYQS
-240 YEVLVDGVSAGV
+240 YEVLVDGNPNPVVA
-252 TTDTDYSV
+252 TTDLDYTV
-260 TGLENGIEY
+260 TNLENGTEY
-269 CFEIAAVYEEGTSA
+269 CFEIVTVYQEGTSA
-283 PCLEDCAVPMGP
+283 PCIEDCTIPMGP
-295 FIIEPTTVNF
+295 FIIEPLTVNF
-305 PELNSGDYMQSSSY
+305 PEINAGEYMESSAY
-319 FLNFDTLNLDFSI
+319 FLNFDTLNLDFNI
-332 FAAPVAD
+332 FASPVAD
-339 LVAYPDLLAD
+339 LGVYPDLLAD
-349 DFETDDFAQSIIG
+349 DFETDDIAQATIG
-362 TAFHDTTELGTLIIG
+362 TVFHDTTELGTLIIG
-377 WWEHGDSSTATST
+377 WWEFGDSATASST

-412 DGFDFNT
+412 DGFEFNT
-419 EDALM
+419 ENALM

-431 PDLSFGPVYLMTD
+431 PDISFGPVYLMVD

-453 CWMDDLYSEF
+453 CWMEDLYSEF
-463 AQILVT
+463 AQIVVT
-469 TDEGCVDD
+469 LDD
-477 LSDTPCDSASWQV
+477 GQTWQV

-511 IEGGTSFRVGFTYDD
+511 LEGGTSFRIGFTYDD

-540 KIKHGDDFT
+540 KVKHGDDFT

-559 TSFFGGYNDTVEIT
+559 TSFFGGYNDTVEIK

-582 FDDGE
+582 FDDDE
-587 TAYISYGVNLENL
+587 SAYISYGVNLENL
-600 ATMSIN
+600 AIMSIN

-612 SDDDVIPGVFKLHQ
+612 TDNDVLPGVFRLHQ

-636 MIQFDVPQRVDLTL
+636 MIQFDVPQRVDLIL
-650 SVYDLLGRRVKTLV
+650 SVYDLLGRKVKTLV
-664 KDNLDIG
+664 QDNLDIG
-671 SYNVKWNGSS
+671 SYSVKWSGLS
-681 DAGEM
+681 DTGEM

-696 QSSKF
+696 NSSKF

>member
-1 MKLYKIIPS
+1 MNLNRIILS
-10 IFILSNIL
+10 VVILSNIL
-18 LSQDATLCPPRFL
+18 LSQNLCPPRFL

-37 EEVYLVWE
+37 EEVYLEWE
-45 DPDSSNFGTIL
+45 APDSVNFGTIVY
-56 FDECFLSCSLAIE
+56 DECFLSCTLAVE
-69 PMNIEHLI
+69 AMNIEHLI

-84 FRTSE
+84 FRTSV
-89 GDTSNCGTGMRACS
+89 GDSASCGSGMRACN

-134 LSSYSAAHLE
+134 LSSYTSAHLE
-144 FYEGYSYPEDQHDSN
+144 FYEAYTYADDQHDSN
-159 MVEISADGGSTWDVL
+159 MVEISADGGVTWDVL

-187 YRLIDISA
+187 YRLVDISS
-195 YAGQQVHI
+195 YAGQEIHI
-203 GFRYLDNLGNGEG
+203 GFRYVDNLGNGEG
-216 WYIDDIRVWGGDGTE
+216 WYIDDVRVWGGDGTE

-240 YEVLVDGVSAGV
+240 YEVLVGGVSAAV
-252 TTDTDYSV
+252 TTDLNYSV
-260 TGLENGIEY
+260 TGLENGTEY
-269 CFEIAAVYEEGTSA
+269 CFEVVAVYEEGTSA
-283 PCLEDCAVPMGP
+283 SCFGACATPMGP
-295 FIIEPTTVNF
+295 FVIEPTTVNL
-305 PELNSGDYMQSSSY
+305 PEINAGEYMETSAH

-332 FAAPVAD
+332 FASPVAD
-339 LVAYPDLLAD
+339 LAVYPDLLAD
-349 DFETDDFAQSIIG
+349 DFETDDIGQAIIG
-362 TAFHDTTELGTLIIG
+362 TVFNDTTVLGDLIIG
-377 WWEHGDSSTATST
+377 WWEHGDSSAASST

-412 DGFDFNT
+412 DGFEFNT

-424 FSDPVDV
+424 YSDAVDV

-469 TDEGCVDD
+469 TEAGCVDD
-477 LSDTPCDSASWQV
+477 AEDTPCDSSSWQV

-511 IEGGTSFRVGFTYDD
+511 LEGASSFRVGFTYDD

-559 TSFFGGYNDTVEIT
+559 TSFYGGYNDTVEIS

-582 FDDGE
+582 FDDSE

-612 SDDDVIPGVFKLHQ
+612 AEDDIIPGVFKLHQ
-626 NYPNPFNPET
+626 NYPNPFNPVT
-636 MIQFDVPQRVDLTL
+636 MIQFDVPQRVDLVL
-650 SVYDLLGRRVKTLV
+650 SVYDLLGRRVKTLI

-671 SYNVKWNGSS
+671 TYNVKWNGTS
-681 DAGEM
+681 DSGEM

-696 QSSKF
+696 HSSEF

>member
-1 MKLYKIIPS
+1 MKLLKIIPS

-18 LSQDATLCPPRFL
+18 FSQALCPPRFL

-37 EEVYLVWE
+37 EEVYLTWE
-45 DPDSSNFGTIL
+45 APDSANFGTIL
-56 FDECFLSCSLAIE
+56 FNECFLSCSLSIE
-69 PMNIEHLI
+69 ALNIEHLV

-84 FRTSE
+84 FRNSS

-103 DDGNDD
+103 DDGGDD
-109 TYSAIAYWS
+109 TYSAVSLWS

-127 MYTNAID
+127 MYTNALD
-134 LSSYSAAHLE
+134 LSSYSSAHLE

-159 MVEISADGGSTWDVL
+159 MVEISADGGTTWDVL
-174 HYSDSFVIRDTVT
+174 HYSDSFVIRDTIT

-231 SSLCGTFQS
+231 SSLCGTYQS
-240 YEVLVDGVSAGV
+240 YEVLVDGNPNPVVA
-252 TTDTDYSV
+252 TTDLDYTV
-260 TGLENGIEY
+260 TNLENGTEY
-269 CFEIAAVYEEGTSA
+269 CFEIVSVYEEGASA
-283 PCLEDCAVPMGP
+283 PCIEDCTVPMGP
-295 FIIEPTTVNF
+295 FIIEPLTVNF
-305 PELNSGDYMQSSSY
+305 PEINAGEYMESSAY
-319 FLNFDTLNLDFSI
+319 FLNFDTLNLDFNI
-332 FAAPVAD
+332 FASPVAD
-339 LVAYPDLLAD
+339 LGVYPDLLAD
-349 DFETDDFAQSIIG
+349 DFETDDIAQATIG
-362 TAFHDTTELGTLIIG
+362 TVFHDTTELGTLIIG
-377 WWEHGDSSTATST
+377 WWEFGDSATASST

-412 DGFDFNT
+412 DGFEFNT
-419 EDALM
+419 ENALM

-431 PDLSFGPVYLMTD
+431 PDISFGPVYLMVD

-453 CWMDDLYSEF
+453 CWMEDLYSEF
-463 AQILVT
+463 AQIVVT
-469 TDEGCVDD
+469 LDD
-477 LSDTPCDSASWQV
+477 GETWQV
-490 VDSTFT
+490 VDSTFA

-511 IEGGTSFRVGFTYDD
+511 LEGGTSFRIGFTYDD

-540 KIKHGDDFT
+540 KVKHGDDFT

-559 TSFFGGYNDTVEIT
+559 TSFFGGYNDTVEIK

-582 FDDGE
+582 FDDDE
-587 TAYISYGVNLENL
+587 SAYISYGVNLENL
-600 ATMSIN
+600 AIMSIN

-612 SDDDVIPGVFKLHQ
+612 TDNDVLPGVFRLHQ

-636 MIQFDVPQRVDLTL
+636 MIQFDVPQRVDLIL
-650 SVYDLLGRRVKTLV
+650 SVYDLLGRKVKTLV
-664 KDNLDIG
+664 QDNLDIG
-671 SYNVKWNGSS
+671 SYSVKWSGLS
-681 DAGEM
+681 DTGEM

-696 QSSKF
+696 NSSKF

>member
-1 MKLYKIIPS
+1 MKLLTIIPS

-18 LSQDATLCPPRFL
+18 FSQALCPPRFL

-37 EEVYLVWE
+37 EEVYLTWE
-45 DPDSSNFGTIL
+45 APDSANFGTIL
-56 FDECFLSCSLAIE
+56 FNECFLSCSLSIE
-69 PMNIEHLI
+69 ALNIEHLV

-84 FRTSE
+84 FRNSS

-103 DDGNDD
+103 DDGGGD
-109 TYSAIAYWS
+109 TYSAVSLWS

-127 MYTNAID
+127 MYTNALD
-134 LSSYSAAHLE
+134 LSSYSSAHLE

-159 MVEISADGGSTWDVL
+159 MVEISADGGTTWDVL
-174 HYSDSFVIRDTVT
+174 HYSDSFVIRDTIT

-231 SSLCGTFQS
+231 SSLCGTYQS
-240 YEVLVDGVSAGV
+240 YEVLVDGNSVVA
-252 TTDTDYSV
+252 TTDLDYTV
-260 TGLENGIEY
+260 TNLENGTEY
-269 CFEIAAVYEEGTSA
+269 CFEIVTVYQEGTSA
-283 PCLEDCAVPMGP
+283 PCIEDCTIPMGP
-295 FIIEPTTVNF
+295 FIIEPLTVNF
-305 PELNSGDYMQSSSY
+305 PEINAGEYMESSAY
-319 FLNFDTLNLDFSI
+319 FLNFDTLNLDFNI
-332 FAAPVAD
+332 FASPVAD
-339 LVAYPDLLAD
+339 LGVYPDLLAD
-349 DFETDDFAQSIIG
+349 DFETDDIAQATIG
-362 TAFHDTTELGTLIIG
+362 TVFHDTTELGTLIIG
-377 WWEHGDSSTATST
+377 WWEFGDSATASST

-412 DGFDFNT
+412 DGFEFNT
-419 EDALM
+419 ENALM

-431 PDLSFGPVYLMTD
+431 PNLSFGPVYLMVD

-453 CWMDDLYSEF
+453 CWMEDLYSEF
-463 AQILVT
+463 AQIVVT
-469 TDEGCVDD
+469 LDD
-477 LSDTPCDSASWQV
+477 GQTWQV
-490 VDSTFT
+490 VDSTFA

-511 IEGGTSFRVGFTYDD
+511 LEGGTSFRIGFTYDD

-540 KIKHGDDFT
+540 KVKHGDDFT

-559 TSFFGGYNDTVEIT
+559 TSFFGGYNDTVEIK

-582 FDDGE
+582 FDDDE
-587 TAYISYGVNLENL
+587 SAYISYGVNLENL
-600 ATMSIN
+600 AIMSIN

-612 SDDDVIPGVFKLHQ
+612 TDNDVLPGVFRLHQ

-636 MIQFDVPQRVDLTL
+636 MIQFDVPQRVDLIL
-650 SVYDLLGRRVKTLV
+650 SVYDLLGRKVKTLV
-664 KDNLDIG
+664 QDNLDIG
-671 SYNVKWNGSS
+671 SYSVKWSGLS
-681 DAGEM
+681 DTGEM

-696 QSSKF
+696 NSSKF

>member
-1 MKLYKIIPS
+1 MKLLKIIPS

-18 LSQDATLCPPRFL
+18 FSQALCPPRFL

-37 EEVYLVWE
+37 EEVYLTWE
-45 DPDSSNFGTIL
+45 APDSANFGTIL
-56 FDECFLSCSLAIE
+56 FNECFLSCSLSIE
-69 PMNIEHLI
+69 ALNIEHLV

-84 FRTSE
+84 FRNSS

-103 DDGNDD
+103 DDGGDD
-109 TYSAIAYWS
+109 TYSAVSLWS

-127 MYTNAID
+127 MYTNALD
-134 LSSYSAAHLE
+134 LSSYSSAHLE

-159 MVEISADGGSTWDVL
+159 MVEISADGGTTWDVL
-174 HYSDSFVIRDTVT
+174 HYSDSFVIRDTIT

-231 SSLCGTFQS
+231 SSLCGTYQS
-240 YEVLVDGVSAGV
+240 YEVLVDGNPNPVVA
-252 TTDTDYSV
+252 TTDLDYTV
-260 TGLENGIEY
+260 TNLENGTEY
-269 CFEIAAVYEEGTSA
+269 CFEIVSVYEEGASA
-283 PCLEDCAVPMGP
+283 PCIEDCTVPMGP
-295 FIIEPTTVNF
+295 FIIEPLTVNF
-305 PELNSGDYMQSSSY
+305 PEINAGEYMESSAY
-319 FLNFDTLNLDFSI
+319 FLNFDTLNLDFNI
-332 FAAPVAD
+332 FASPVAD
-339 LVAYPDLLAD
+339 LGVYPDLLAD
-349 DFETDDFAQSIIG
+349 DFETDDIAQATIG
-362 TAFHDTTELGTLIIG
+362 TVFHDTTELGTLIIG
-377 WWEHGDSSTATST
+377 WWEFGDSATASST

-412 DGFDFNT
+412 DGFEFNT
-419 EDALM
+419 ENALM

-431 PDLSFGPVYLMTD
+431 PDISFGPVYLMVD

-453 CWMDDLYSEF
+453 CWMEALYSEF
-463 AQILVT
+463 AQIVVT
-469 TDEGCVDD
+469 LDD
-477 LSDTPCDSASWQV
+477 GETWQV
-490 VDSTFT
+490 VDSTFA

-511 IEGGTSFRVGFTYDD
+511 LEGGTSFRIGFTYDD

-540 KIKHGDDFT
+540 KVKHGDDFT

-559 TSFFGGYNDTVEIT
+559 TSFFGGYNDTVEIK

-582 FDDGE
+582 FDDDE
-587 TAYISYGVNLENL
+587 SAYISYGVNLENL
-600 ATMSIN
+600 AIMSIN

-612 SDDDVIPGVFKLHQ
+612 TDNDVLPGVFRLHQ

-636 MIQFDVPQRVDLTL
+636 MIQFDVPQRVDLIL
-650 SVYDLLGRRVKTLV
+650 SVYDLLGRKVKTLV
-664 KDNLDIG
+664 QDNLDIG
-671 SYNVKWNGSS
+671 SYSVKWSGLS
-681 DAGEM
+681 DTGEM

-696 QSSKF
+696 NSSKF

>member
-1 MKLYKIIPS
+1 MNLNRIIPF
-10 IFILSNIL
+10 IIILSNIL
-18 LSQDATLCPPRFL
+18 LSQTLCPPRFL
-31 DAYFYD
+31 DASFYD
-37 EEVYLVWE
+37 EEVYLEW
-45 DPDSSNFGTIL
+45 DAPDSVNFGTVVY
-56 FDECFLSCSLAIE
+56 DECFLSCTLAVE
-69 PMNIEHLI
+69 AMNINHLI

-84 FRTSE
+84 FRTSV
-89 GDTSNCGTGMRACS
+89 GDSGSCGSGMRACN

-134 LSSYSAAHLE
+134 LSSYTSAHLE
-144 FYEGYSYPEDQHDSN
+144 FYEAYTYADDQHDSN
-159 MVEISADGGSTWDVL
+159 MVEISADGGVTWDVL
-174 HYSDSFVIRDTVT
+174 QYSDAFVIRDTVT
-187 YRLIDISA
+187 YRLVDISS
-195 YAGQQVHI
+195 YAGQEIHI
-203 GFRYLDNLGNGEG
+203 GFRYIDNLGNGEG
-216 WYIDDIRVWGGDGTE
+216 WYIDDVRVWGGDGAE
-231 SSLCGTFQS
+231 SSLCGTFQT
-240 YEVLVDGVSAGV
+240 YEILVGGVSAAV
-252 TTDTDYSV
+252 TTDLNYSV
-260 TGLENGIEY
+260 TGLENGTEY
-269 CFEIAAVYEEGTSA
+269 CFEVVAVYEEGTSVSCFGA
-283 PCLEDCAVPMGP
+283 CATPMGP
-295 FIIEPTTVNF
+295 FVIESTTVNL
-305 PELNSGDYMQSSSY
+305 PEINAGEYMETRTH

-332 FAAPVAD
+332 FASPVAD
-339 LVAYPDLLAD
+339 LAVYPDLLAD
-349 DFETDDFAQSIIG
+349 DFETDDIGQAIIG
-362 TAFHDTTELGTLIIG
+362 TSFNDTTVLGDLIIG
-377 WWEHGDSSTATST
+377 WWEHGDSSAASST

-412 DGFDFNT
+412 DGFEFNT

-424 FSDPVDV
+424 YSDAVDV

-463 AQILVT
+463 AQIVVT
-469 TDEGCVDD
+469 TETGCVDD
-477 LSDTPCDSASWQV
+477 AEDTPCDSSSWQV
-490 VDSTFT
+490 VDSTFS
-496 TGWYWASHMYNITPM
+496 TGWYWASHMYNISPM
-511 IEGGTSFRVGFTYDD
+511 IEGASSFRVGFTYDD

-559 TSFFGGYNDTVEIT
+559 SSFYGGYNDTVEIT

-582 FDDGE
+582 FDDSE

-600 ATMSIN
+600 STMSIN

-612 SDDDVIPGVFKLHQ
+612 AGDDIVPGVFKLHQ
-626 NYPNPFNPET
+626 NYPNPFNPVT
-636 MIQFDVPQRVDLTL
+636 MIQFDVPKRADLVL

-664 KDNLDIG
+664 KENLDIG
-671 SYNVKWNGSS
+671 TYNVKWSGTS
-681 DAGEM
+681 DSGEM

-696 QSSKF
+696 NSSEF